1 MQPID
6 ISTLTE
12 RITRHS
18 SAKEEIVA
26 VYLFGSAA
34 ANRLTPESDVDIGI
48 LFRRKPSA
56 LELLQLQQEF
66 TDVLGIQ
73 ADVVNLDDA
82 SPILRMQVLK
92 YGIRVYTR
100 DVRRVNEFFVRTINE
115 YDDLKRVRKP
125 IEDNILKGRIYA

>member
-1 MQPID
+1 
-6 ISTLTE
+6 
-12 RITRHS
+12 
-18 SAKEEIVA
+18 

-48 LFRRKPSA
+48 LFRQKPSA

-92 YGIRVYTR
+92 YGIRVYTK

>member
-1 MQPID
+1 
-6 ISTLTE
+6 
-12 RITRHS
+12 
-18 SAKEEIVA
+18 
-26 VYLFGSAA
+26 
-34 ANRLTPESDVDIGI
+34 
-48 LFRRKPSA
+48 
-56 LELLQLQQEF
+56 
-66 TDVLGIQ
+66 
-73 ADVVNLDDA
+73 VNLDDA

>member
-6 ISTLTE
+6 TSTLTE

-48 LFRRKPSA
+48 LFRQKPSA

-92 YGIRVYTR
+92 YGIRVYTK